1 MGSTYVQIRT
11 DEDDKREAS
20 EILNELGTNLSAVL
34 NMTIKQ
40 IIMQRRIPFEVA
52 LPKRDEAVEYA
63 AATLA
68 MEGMPFDE
76 QGKQMLD
83 RINRMTSDEQE
94 KSLQERLAHYK
105 GKASEKEKQYV

>member
-1 MGSTYVQIRT
+1 M
-11 DEDDKREAS
+11 
-20 EILNELGTNLSAVL
+20 
-34 NMTIKQ
+34 IKE
-40 IIMQRRIPFEVA
+40 RRIPFEVA

-83 RINRMTSDEQE
+83 RINRMTPEEQE
-94 KSLQERLAHYK
+94 KGLQERLAHYK
-105 GKASEKEKQYV
+105 EKASEKEKQYV